1 MAHGFICPRLL
12 SLSWDTNTHNE
23 HIYFQFD
30 VQNGRGLHEGSHF
43 HYKNQK
49 HKHSEI
55 HPKCPWSQGVLIT
68 QRQTPRLP
76 NPYAGKTCTN
86 PFLSSSLPPAGVSP
100 RMCHRSDV
108 AAHHGHHHS
117 RDHGICGSLWTEWLG
132 SKSAPQTQICFAK
145 RFEQHL
151 PQISQPPVLFL

>member
-68 QRQTPRLP
+68 RRQTLRLP
-76 NPYAGKTCTN
+76 SPYAGKPPHQLHPGLPSASFWRDSLLTFSDAACPHARGCHDSRGASACSGGLQLSLGTMAGGWTC
-86 PFLSSSLPPAGVSP
+86 S
-100 RMCHRSDV
+100 
-108 AAHHGHHHS
+108 
-117 RDHGICGSLWTEWLG
+117 
-132 SKSAPQTQICFAK
+132 SAPDML
-145 RFEQHL
+145 R
-151 PQISQPPVLFL
+151 